1 MDYCVKLTRTVAAAV
16 VNLHPDI
23 KKQVK
28 KSFKELAG
36 DPYSGNELQEEL
48 AGFLT
53 YRFKRYRIIYKV
65 DESKKYIP
73 RDERPEWACV
83 GLLGQLAMKKG
94 QPVSKG
100 WLKIKDISNQVE
112 LWLVK

>member
-36 DPYSGNELQEEL
+36 DPYSGKELQEEL

-53 YRFKRYRIIYKV
+53 HRFKRYRIIYKV
-65 DESKKYIP
+65 DESEKNIIVYMIGHR
-73 RDERPEWACV
+73 RDIYELFTE
-83 GLLGQLAMKKG
+83 LIDLQKG
-94 QPVSKG
+94 
-100 WLKIKDISNQVE
+100 
-112 LWLVK
+112 